1 MEKETV
7 LILLLLKPMTKT
19 SRLNDIA
26 IMMYHGGC
34 PVLKKINSF
43 FLPLFWW
50 KSHEGHE
57 NKKEIVFLLKP
68 MKKTC
73 QLNGN
78 SKEDVFRRVLS
89 PK

>member
-26 IMMYHGGC
+26 IMMYHGGF
-34 PVLKKINSF
+34 PVLKKSEF
-43 FLPLFWW
+43 LFLPLFWW

-57 NKKEIVFLLKP
+57 NKKEIVLFLKP
-68 MKKTC
+68 MKKK
-73 QLNGN
+73 QVN
-78 SKEDVFRRVLS
+78 
-89 PK
+89 